1 MRLKRLDIQGYKS
14 FATKTVFQFDSG
26 VTAIVGPNG
35 SGKSNIM
42 DALRWVMGE
51 TANKQMRAKKL
62 EDVIFSGS
70 ETRAP
75 AGLAE
80 VKLTLDNSS
89 HWLPIDFNE
98 VAVTRRVH
106 RSGDSEFLINDNRV
120 RLRDIQELFTSSGLG
135 QESYALMGQ
144 GLVEEVL
151 RLKPEDRRGMIEEVA
166 DVRRHRVK
174 MLDARRKREQAH
186 ENLARARL
194 LVEEIEPRL
203 RRLERQAK
211 RALQHA
217 ELQAELQAALRRYY
231 RREWRRLRNELAG
244 RQATHDQRRAEQAN
258 SRRAVGTADAAMQ
271 RWGETMRQAREA
283 LEQASSEQR
292 RRAARVL
299 ELEHEQ
305 EMGGQRQG
313 LLRQRR
319 EELRADLQSLDET
332 LNEATRGSGSGASD
346 ESAGEGSIEARA
358 AAGAPTS
365 PPFDEAATLAHEV
378 ETAREELRDA
388 DKALAARGAE
398 LDELRRRALEAEQRL
413 ADYDRAE
420 QESEQRL
427 LRIGAEREA
436 LDQAEE
442 ETGARIGTLRQS
454 QEQADRQSAESA
466 RLAAQAGAEATQT
479 HAAREDLGRKF
490 YAASA
495 HLRGLEASRSD
506 RERRLTRARDR
517 LQMLGELQAESEG
530 INQGLRAL
538 FGSRG
543 VPRDGEET
551 GIPGVIGIV
560 RHLVRAPSGLEHA
573 IEAALEDYVDAVVY
587 ETTDE
592 AMQTIRVLL
601 SERAGRIVTLPL
613 DRLKHR
619 SPLAIQEERGV
630 IGIASALVKCESE
643 HRPLIDTLLGRTI
656 VVEDENAARMMAA
669 RGLGAAVT
677 RDGNLF
683 RANGAMAGGR
693 ASEQGTFSRE
703 SELQALPEEIEQLE
717 RSLAESANIE
727 GRKADLE
734 AMERELRAAE
744 QASEAAAAVRL
755 QAQDEAGSRRADM
768 TRTLAQL
775 EAAEAELE
783 RNQRRSQELAEE
795 SSVLAKARDDRS
807 GERGRIDRDRPSS
820 ESIAETETA
829 RLEAAAVAASATST
843 MRAAEGEQE
852 ALQSAIR
859 AREAT
864 IARARA
870 QAAQRQQQLT
880 SLEQELETLTVAIAN
895 REQELLEARRA
906 STAVSAEDG
915 EEAKAVA
922 VLQEEEPGLQS
933 ALRSRQK
940 LLIEAERSLV
950 QAEGA
955 VHETAAATAHLDEQL
970 VSDELRINARG
981 RISPLGREIMDTA
994 SAESASVEG
1003 VSAEGESGG
1012 ASDDEDAIGSETG
1025 AVGEVEGGTAVAT
1038 LATAGLR
1045 KEAANPISGDE
1056 DTEATRG
1063 GSPASGLAA
1072 AGHGNGAIGGSE
1084 QELDSALEPEQD
1096 DELDESEPLAEVRE
1110 GIDALRGRL
1119 RWLGN
1124 VNPDA
1129 AAEYRE
1135 IEERHEFLSG
1145 QIEDLE
1151 GAEQRMLQAEADLGQ
1166 LVRDRFTTTFEAVDR
1181 HFRRYFQTMFR
1192 GGTGRLVLTDEDDF
1206 EASGVEIVARPPGK
1220 RVDNLQ
1226 MLSGGERSLTAM
1238 ALLFAMLEVNPAP
1251 FSVLDE
1257 VDAALDEANV
1267 VRFVD
1272 GLKEL
1277 AGDSQFVVI
1286 THNRRTIEQADNIY
1300 GITMGED
1307 SVSRVLSVRL
1317 SDLDLDD

>member
-1 MRLKRLDIQGYKS
+1 MRLKRLEIQGYKS
-14 FATKTVFQFDSG
+14 FATKTVFQFDAG
-26 VTAIVGPNG
+26 ITAIVGPNG

-80 VKLTLDNSS
+80 VKLTLDNSG

-203 RRLERQAK
+203 RTLERQAK

-217 ELQAELQAALRRYY
+217 DLQAELQAALRRFY
-231 RREWRRLRNELAG
+231 RREWRRLQNELAG
-244 RQATHDQRRAEQAN
+244 RRATHDQRRAEQGS
-258 SRRAVGTADAAMQ
+258 SRQTATEAEAAVE
-271 RWGETMRQAREA
+271 RWGEAMREA
-283 LEQASSEQR
+283 RLSLEQVSSEQR
-292 RRAARVL
+292 RRAARVV
-299 ELEHEQ
+299 ELEHED
-305 EMGGQRQG
+305 EMGTQRQG
-313 LLRQRR
+313 LLSQRR
-319 EELRADLQSLDET
+319 EELQADLRSLAETIGEGGDEAEATEETPRSDGVGRIPGPGQSPTVPPVDAEQPEDEATALAREVSGARAELDRADET
-332 LNEATRGSGSGASD
+332 LAAH
-346 ESAGEGSIEARA
+346 SARLE
-358 AAGAPTS
+358 
-365 PPFDEAATLAHEV
+365 
-378 ETAREELRDA
+378 
-388 DKALAARGAE
+388 
-398 LDELRRRALEAEQRL
+398 ELRRRALEAEQRL
-413 ADYDRAE
+413 AAFDRAE
-420 QESEQRL
+420 EESEQRS
-427 LRIGAEREA
+427 LRIVAERET
-436 LDQAEE
+436 LTHQQE
-442 ETGARIGTLRQS
+442 ETGARIGALRRS
-454 QEQADRQSAESA
+454 QEQADRHSAEA
-466 RLAAQAGAEATQT
+466 GRRAAQAGVEATQA
-479 HAAREDLGRKF
+479 HSAREDLGRRF

-495 HLRGLEASRSD
+495 HLRGLEASRAD
-506 RERRLTRARDR
+506 RDRRLTRARDR
-517 LQMLGELQAESEG
+517 LQMLRELQAESEG

-551 GIPGVIGIV
+551 GIPGVIGVV
-560 RHLVRAPSGLEHA
+560 RHLVRAPAGLEHA

-592 AMQTIRVLL
+592 AMQTVRVLL

-613 DRLKHR
+613 DRIKHR

-630 IGIASALVKCESE
+630 IGVASALVKCDGQ

-656 VVEDENAARMMAA
+656 VVEDEDAARTMAA

-677 RDGNLF
+677 REGNLF
-683 RANGAMAGGR
+683 RGNGAMAGGR
-693 ASEQGTFSRE
+693 ASEQGAFSRE
-703 SELQALPEEIEQLE
+703 SELQALPEEIDQLE
-717 RSLAESANIE
+717 RSLAESADIE
-727 GRKADLE
+727 QRKTDLE
-734 AMERELRAAE
+734 AMERDLRAAE
-744 QASEAAAAVRL
+744 QSSEAAAAARL
-755 QAQDEAGSRRADM
+755 QAQDEAGSRRANV
-768 TRTLAQL
+768 TRMLAQL
-775 EAAEAELE
+775 EGAEAELARAE
-783 RNQRRSQELAEE
+783 TRLHELAEE
-795 SSVLAKARDDRS
+795 EASLVSARGNRVS
-807 GERGRIDRDRPSS
+807 ERARIERERPES
-820 ESIAETETA
+820 ESLAEAEA
-829 RLEAAAVAASATST
+829 QRQRASAAAATATSK

-852 ALQSAIR
+852 ALEAAIR
-859 AREAT
+859 ARQAA
-864 IARARA
+864 IARARER
-870 QAAQRQQQLT
+870 QDQRRQQLGGV
-880 SLEQELETLTVAIAN
+880 ERELHDLSAVIAA
-895 REQELLEARRA
+895 RQQALLEARAA
-906 STAVSAEDG
+906 SEAVSAEDG
-915 EEAKAVA
+915 EEARAVA
-922 VLQEEEPGLQS
+922 KLQEEEVEFRRTLQV
-933 ALRSRQK
+933 AQRS
-940 LLIEAERSLV
+940 LIEAERGLV
-950 QAEGA
+950 GAEGA
-955 VHETAAATAHLDEQL
+955 ANETSAALAHLDEL
-970 VSDELRINARG
+970 LANDELSIDARG
-981 RISPLGREIMDTA
+981 RVLAIGREHTA
-994 SAESASVEG
+994 SAETADEAADGDEASEG
-1003 VSAEGESGG
+1003 SGTPLG
-1012 ASDDEDAIGSETG
+1012 
-1025 AVGEVEGGTAVAT
+1025 V
-1038 LATAGLR
+1038 
-1045 KEAANPISGDE
+1045 AANPVVASMARGGPVSQQARQSLSGD
-1056 DTEATRG
+1056 A
-1063 GSPASGLAA
+1063 PQASGEEN
-1072 AGHGNGAIGGSE
+1072 GNGSRPESFDRLTADDAA
-1084 QELDSALEPEQD
+1084 QLSADADEDPD
-1096 DELDESEPLAEVRE
+1096 HELDESEPLSELRE

-1129 AAEYRE
+1129 AAEYHE
-1135 IEERHEFLSG
+1135 IEERHTYLSG

-1166 LVRDRFTTTFEAVDR
+1166 LVRDRFATAFEAVDR

-1286 THNRRTIEQADNIY
+1286 THNRRTIEQADDIY

-1317 SDLDLDD
+1317 SDLDLED